1 MGHFDIP
8 MLCRSTFCSREPR
21 SGAEDYVLD
30 DLSGLYVTV
39 PKHTADSDA
48 MIVWEIPD
56 DTLPDHHNY
65 LYGTHEHID
74 VSDDE
79 VDDPTGF
86 EETLADK
93 LPDAE
98 DPLENPAKR
107 QKLKDNPIAIPPK
120 HIIRRSS
127 VVEAERC
134 GISASCVRRMKRT
147 KAPQILFS
155 LLSLIFMMNGGP
167 VKRSVHGLDM
177 FYGVAKVEASFLSKG
192 LSALGYDMVRNPT
205 RQNILHDDGMATLLV
220 WALMVIQFGY
230 SHWGTLC
237 SSWIWMCR
245 SVTERSFMT
254 PLGRADIPFVAEG
267 NMMVSRMVLV
277 WHLLAARDTSFVL
290 EQPASTLMHHHPRVQ
305 QWSMI
310 SPLSMIHTW
319 MGAFGHNSAK
329 PTRLFSNKEAL
340 ITSLQRQRPSNCS
353 DKLATSED
361 NVMPDG
367 PKRVNGNKHKLKE
380 SQEYTPQYAA
390 AAVAAWEAWN
400 SHKKSEQSNSL
411 VCLDDEDDLG
421 SSDSDYSETDD
432 RWPELQLGSLAKSLA
447 KKLESK

>member
-1 MGHFDIP
+1 MCLTFQCFVVVHFAHE
-8 MLCRSTFCSREPR
+8 SRVLVPPL
-21 SGAEDYVLD
+21 SMSLLSMDEDDFLD

-155 LLSLIFMMNGGP
+155 LLSLIFMINGGP

-177 FYGVAKVEASFLSKG
+177 FCGVAKVEASFLSKG
-192 LSALGYDMVRNPT
+192 LSAFGYDMVRNPT

-254 PLGRADIPFVAEG
+254 PSGVQT
-267 NMMVSRMVLV
+267 S
-277 WHLLAARDTSFVL
+277 HLL
-290 EQPASTLMHHHPRVQ
+290 P
-305 QWSMI
+305 
-310 SPLSMIHTW
+310 
-319 MGAFGHNSAK
+319 K
-329 PTRLFSNKEAL
+329 
-340 ITSLQRQRPSNCS
+340 
-353 DKLATSED
+353 AT
-361 NVMPDG
+361 
-367 PKRVNGNKHKLKE
+367 
-380 SQEYTPQYAA
+380 
-390 AAVAAWEAWN
+390 
-400 SHKKSEQSNSL
+400 
-411 VCLDDEDDLG
+411 
-421 SSDSDYSETDD
+421 
-432 RWPELQLGSLAKSLA
+432 
-447 KKLESK
+447 